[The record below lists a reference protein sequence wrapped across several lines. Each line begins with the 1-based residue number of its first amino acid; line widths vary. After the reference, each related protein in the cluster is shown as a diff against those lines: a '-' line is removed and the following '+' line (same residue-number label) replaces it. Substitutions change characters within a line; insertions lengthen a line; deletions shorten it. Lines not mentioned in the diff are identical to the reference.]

1 MLAHLSQPLPL
12 LARFARG
19 SQGDPSAWGKASTT
33 VHTTAEQALAFL
45 WLYCSNLRMKEH
57 HKKDGNLLRQVYE
70 PVTTDTV
77 TVLPAQHRTQHIV
90 VQKSMPQPFQP
101 RETNERFVWSEINN
115 NNNNNHIQEDSKTLI
130 LAFEPA
136 EIEHVSERRGRRRIT
151 KRWSK
156 RSKRSKR
163 TSDPSVHPTNDGKE
177 EQSLGVVQLETK
189 GVWVIVP
196 IAQNLCEV
204 TYVVNIVDKGKIPTS
219 LVNANIGRALNAVTF
234 LKVFYERTGLVVDAE
249 LRAEFVKNVPKLVNL
264 ITAEQQSFV
273 QQVSE
278 RSERA

>member
-1 MLAHLSQPLPL
+1 V
-12 LARFARG
+12 
-19 SQGDPSAWGKASTT
+19 WGKASAI
-33 VHTTAEQALAFL
+33 VHTTAEQVLAFV

-57 HKKDGNLLRQVYE
+57 QKKDGNLLRKVYQ
-70 PVTTDTV
+70 PITTDTA
-77 TVLPAQHRTQHIV
+77 TAPSAQHRTQHIV

-196 IAQNLCEV
+196 IAQNLCEIMFV
-204 TYVVNIVDKGKIPTS
+204 TNIVDKGKIPTS